1 MFLGTQL
8 FWALKQSKW
17 QLFSKAD
24 IFLITS
30 ISSPYTKVVHKS
42 RQLFQFGR
50 GSYCCQCFC
59 FSSGPNSD
67 VVAPGSSC
75 TSIFDSCSKC
85 CLACDTKFKVC
96 FNGHKKKVH
105 NQIIQDETD
114 GPFLWLCLAK
124 TGGEFTAENKGF
136 SFNQQWMVGSQSS
149 CQCYFMMAAQRKQLS
164 MVCNSLRGQPCAGWT
179 MFFGSLK
186 RAGDRATGILHFTQQ
201 QYRLQQNFWQQ
212 INPKLFHITSYKL
225 LVREMAAHKWHIPHP
240 EVVSCILLGLN

>member
-1 MFLGTQL
+1 MFLGTEL
-8 FWALKQSKW
+8 FWTLKQSKW
-17 QLFSKAD
+17 QLFSKTD

-42 RQLFQFGR
+42 RLLFQFGR

-105 NQIIQDETD
+105 IQIIQDETD
-114 GPFLWLCLAK
+114 GPVGNLQLGTKDFHLTNNGWLAASLAVSVILWWQPKESSLAWPVTASEESHVQYGPCFLAPWKEQVIEL
-124 TGGEFTAENKGF
+124 
-136 SFNQQWMVGSQSS
+136 
-149 CQCYFMMAAQRKQLS
+149 
-164 MVCNSLRGQPCAGWT
+164 QP
-179 MFFGSLK
+179 L
-186 RAGDRATGILHFTQQ
+186 
-201 QYRLQQNFWQQ
+201 
-212 INPKLFHITSYKL
+212 
-225 LVREMAAHKWHIPHP
+225 
-240 EVVSCILLGLN
+240 